1 MALILNERQYKMLL
15 ETLSREMS
23 ESTVNISAQAKSNSL
38 SDFASAAGN
47 SNTQGDIQKAGTVGS
62 DVSLTV
68 SGPKADDSQP
78 QQQVNVAQGDSI
90 QNAINTQ
97 ANDTLI
103 RNGGSIKITGDGI
116 GESIRTTKKELQE
129 FRLKTMR
136 KNGKTYTKKEL
147 TETFF
152 NK

>member
-1 MALILNERQYKMLL
+1 MALILNEKQYNMLL
-15 ETLSREMS
+15 EELSKELN
-23 ESTVNISAQAKSNSL
+23 EETVNISAQAKSNSL
-38 SDFASAAGN
+38 ADFASAAGN
-47 SNTQGDIQKAGTVGS
+47 SNTRSDIQKAGTVGS

-68 SGPKADDSQP
+68 SGPKTDDTQP
-78 QQQVNVAQGDSI
+78 QQQVNVTQGDSI
-90 QNAINTQ
+90 QNAINSQ
-97 ANDTLI
+97 ANDTII
-103 RNGGSIKITGDGI
+103 RNGGSLKITGDGI

-129 FRLKTMR
+129 FRLKAMR

>member
-1 MALILNERQYKMLL
+1 MALILNEKQYNMLL
-15 ETLSREMS
+15 EELSKELN
-23 ESTVNISAQAKSNSL
+23 EDTVNISAQAKSNSL
-38 SDFASAAGN
+38 ADFASAAGN
-47 SNTQGDIQKAGTVGS
+47 SNTRSDIQKAGTVGS

-68 SGPKADDSQP
+68 SGPKTDDTQP
-78 QQQVNVAQGDSI
+78 QQQVNVTQGDSI
-90 QNAINTQ
+90 QNAINSQ
-97 ANDTLI
+97 ANDTII

-129 FRLKTMR
+129 FRLKAMR

>member
-1 MALILNERQYKMLL
+1 MALILNEKQYNMLL
-15 ETLSREMS
+15 EELSKELN
-23 ESTVNISAQAKSNSL
+23 EETVNISAQAKSNSL
-38 SDFASAAGN
+38 ADFASAAGN
-47 SNTQGDIQKAGTVGS
+47 SNTRSDIQKAGAVGS

-68 SGPKADDSQP
+68 SGPQTDDTQP
-78 QQQVNVAQGDSI
+78 QQQVNVTQGDSI
-90 QNAINTQ
+90 QNAINSQ
-97 ANDTLI
+97 ANDTII

-129 FRLKTMR
+129 FRLKAMR